1 MKRLFLHVFL
11 GFIILFSFVYFA
23 LQSISEMTMHGESIL
38 VPDLRSFSISE
49 VDDTLATLK
58 LRFSVV
64 DSGAYN
70 ADYPRGSV
78 IDHLPKYDSRV
89 KQNRELY
96 LTVNPKNISLISLPN
111 YTDRSS
117 RQYISELKA
126 KGFRIGKFIYKRDE
140 HANVVLGIRYLGKVV
155 KINDKLEK
163 ATKLDLVLGD
173 GRGMQM
179 EMPDLIGVSY
189 SHIFSR
195 LQNSA
200 LNKGDFYY
208 DASVVDTIGAF
219 VYKQS
224 PIEGVENVDLG
235 VFVNLWF
242 TEDSSKLVED
252 VLELMRQD
260 SLKAR
265 LDSILND

>member
-1 MKRLFLHVFL
+1 MKRLLLHVFL
-11 GFIILFSFVYFA
+11 GFIVLFSFVYFA

-38 VPDLRSFSISE
+38 VPDLRSFSLSE
-49 VDDTLATLK
+49 VEDTLTTLK

-70 ADYPRGSV
+70 GDYPRGSV

-126 KGFRIGKFIYKRDE
+126 KGFRIGKFILKNDE
-140 HANVVLGIRYLGKVV
+140 HANVVLGVRYQGEIVKV
-155 KINDKLEK
+155 NDKLEK
-163 ATKLDLVLGD
+163 ASKLDIVLGN
-173 GRGMQM
+173 GRGMQI
-179 EMPDLIGVSY
+179 EMPNLIRISKKNL
-189 SHIFSR
+189 SSR
-195 LQNSA
+195 LENLA
-200 LNKGDFYY
+200 LNKGYFYY
-208 DASVVDTIGAF
+208 DASVVDTMNAF
-219 VYKQS
+219 VYKQR
-224 PIEGVENVDLG
+224 PVQGTENIDLG
-235 VFVNLWF
+235 FFVDLWF
-242 TEDSSKLVED
+242 TEDSSKLVKD
-252 VLELMRQD
+252 MNELMRQD
-260 SLKAR
+260 RLKAR